1 MILKVRY
8 GQIQTLSFVYQQ
20 PAEIVALREEVS
32 SLQQTVD
39 KQKKEFESARKEL
52 SKSSVKKSEFI
63 EVERDVVDLQQYIR
77 RNNIEISGIPNS
89 VEKLEEKVISIGKAV
104 NINIKQT
111 DIEACHRLKQ
121 KDGEEGPKKTIVRFV
136 NRKLCER
143 LLSAS
148 KKFKQHSVYS
158 KAGLKNVIYI
168 NNNLCG
174 YNKFLWGK
182 TKYLYQKKSINK
194 FWVFN
199 GVINVLIAENDSPIK
214 ITHLNDLIELFPND
228 VNLRKTKFNN

>member
-1 MILKVRY
+1 MSICNS
-8 GQIQTLSFVYQQ
+8 I
-20 PAEIVALREEVS
+20 
-32 SLQQTVD
+32 
-39 KQKKEFESARKEL
+39 
-52 SKSSVKKSEFI
+52 
-63 EVERDVVDLQQYIR
+63 YIR
-77 RNNIEISGIPNS
+77 RNNIEISGIPNT
-89 VEKLEEKVISIGKAV
+89 VEKVGEKVISIGKAV

-199 GVINVLIAENDSPIK
+199 GVINVILIGES
-214 ITHLNDLIELFPND
+214 
-228 VNLRKTKFNN
+228 